1 MISELEK
8 KLYHGS
14 YMIVEEPN
22 LTECRPGK
30 DFGRGFYLTTD
41 IKQAKRFVKSAVGK
55 AVKNG
60 IAVLNANEGYVSTYE
75 VTDISGLKIFEF
87 KDTDRQWLHCVAA
100 HRRSGILKEELV
112 LWEKY
117 DVIAGKIA
125 NDNTNQVITAYLN
138 GVYGKAGTE
147 RADDIAI
154 GLLMPEK
161 LTDQICLRTEKAM
174 KVIKYVSS
182 EKQTIKL

>member
-1 MISELEK
+1 MIFEVGK

-14 YMIVEEPN
+14 YIAVKKPD
-22 LTECRPGK
+22 LTECKPGK

-41 IKQAKRFVKSAVGK
+41 VKQAKRFVKSAVGK

-60 IAVLNANEGYVSTYE
+60 ITVLNANEGYVSSYE
-75 VTDISGLKIFEF
+75 VTGIDGLKIFEF
-87 KDTDRQWLHCVAA
+87 KDADRQWLHCVAA
-100 HRRSGILKEELV
+100 HRRSGILKEELA

-117 DVIAGKIA
+117 DVIVGKIA

-138 GVYGKAGTE
+138 GVYGEVGTE
-147 RADDIAI
+147 SADGIAI

-174 KVIKYVSS
+174 AAIKFAGS
-182 EKQTIKL
+182 EKQTIRL